1 MNLGGN
7 TGKPRPI
14 WTGFFMSKNKEGFMK
29 IKKILPML
37 TSLLVLTACSTSKVE
52 QNTRPIKA
60 EAISHY
66 NKEIEFQEE
75 EIIDFS
81 DPNFDIENIEYDSC
95 CK

>member
-1 MNLGGN
+1 M
-7 TGKPRPI
+7 
-14 WTGFFMSKNKEGFMK
+14 
-29 IKKILPML
+29 
-37 TSLLVLTACSTSKVE
+37 LTACSTSKVE

>member
-37 TSLLVLTACSTSKVE
+37 QVYWCLLPVLLLK
-52 QNTRPIKA
+52 
-60 EAISHY
+60 
-66 NKEIEFQEE
+66 
-75 EIIDFS
+75 
-81 DPNFDIENIEYDSC
+81 
-95 CK
+95 